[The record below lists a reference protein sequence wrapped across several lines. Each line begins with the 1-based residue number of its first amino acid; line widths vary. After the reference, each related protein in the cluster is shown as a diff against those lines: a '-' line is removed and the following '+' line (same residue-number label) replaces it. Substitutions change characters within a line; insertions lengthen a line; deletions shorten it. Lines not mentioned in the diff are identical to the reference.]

1 MLTCKKMRTILAT
14 LFCALAL
21 SAADPGQRAP
31 GFALMDSKGDLHDL
45 YDFRGKPVIVEFMQT
60 TCPHC
65 ANFAGTLERVKAKFG
80 NSIGILAVANP
91 PDSPSSVDAFI
102 KGHFIQYPVVFDMGQ
117 VAYSYVRKQ
126 QFDLP
131 QVYLIDANG
140 IIFNRYAYSALTK
153 DIFEGNGLINEI
165 DRMLGGSGSK
175 AAPGKGTPAKK

>member
-1 MLTCKKMRTILAT
+1 MRTILAT
-14 LFCALAL
+14 LLCALAL

-31 GFALMDSKGDLHDL
+31 GFALMDSKGDLYDL

-65 ANFAGTLERVKAKFG
+65 ATFAGTLERVKAKFG
-80 NSIGILAVANP
+80 KSIAIVAVANP
-91 PDSPSSVDAFI
+91 PDTPNTVDAFI

-140 IIFNRYAYSALTK
+140 IIFNRYTYSAVTK
-153 DIFEGNGLINEI
+153 DIFEGDGLFNEI
-165 DRMLGGSGSK
+165 GRMLSAPAVK
-175 AAPGKGTPAKK
+175 AAPAKSAPPKK